1 MSVQVSYK
9 KQIFFGVMLLFFLFL
24 VIEGLAQIYDYF
36 FITNCKFTNSDAVK
50 HLDITTKKQICNDH
64 NSLKFHNDE
73 LHTQFV
79 PNQHF
84 PTVNINEH
92 GFRGPEFIQIKSENT
107 FRIFLL
113 GGSTAFGSGSTSDE
127 ATIAGF
133 LQNKFESQDLPF
145 NVEVINAGIP
155 AVASYTE
162 HWLIKNKLIHLEPD
176 LFIIYN
182 GANDAGRRTDNYGIS
197 HFQHLRELQNQTNTS
212 LKHEK
217 ENSTFESIK
226 EIFRIIKI
234 TNFISEVKENFLY
247 SVGIYNVPIRDET
260 PIQEKASIWKE
271 RWKEICV
278 IGNANGFGVF
288 ITVQPVL
295 GTGNSLLTEHYQKMY
310 TINNIEW
317 FVERLEFYAEALNEL
332 DEYCTKTKDLRNTFD
347 GIKEPI
353 FLDPFHLND
362 YGNEIVSQELF
373 ELALPIVKESVTNKE
388 K

>member
-1 MSVQVSYK
+1 MPVRVSYK
-9 KQIFFGVMLLFFLFL
+9 KQILFGVMLLFSLFL

-36 FITNCKFTNSDAVK
+36 NITDCKFTNSEAVK
-50 HLDITTKKQICNDH
+50 HLDITTKNQICNDH

-73 LHTQFV
+73 LHLQFV

-92 GFRGPEFIQIKSENT
+92 GFRGPEFTQIKSENT

-127 ATIAGF
+127 ATIPGF
-133 LQNKFESQDLPF
+133 LQKKFESQNLPF

-155 AVASYTE
+155 AVNSYTE

-176 LFIIYN
+176 LFIIYD
-182 GANDAGRRTDNYGIS
+182 GANDINRRTDDYGAS
-197 HFQHLRELQNQTNTS
+197 PALHLMELQNQTNTS

-226 EIFRIIKI
+226 NIFRIFKI

-247 SVGIYNVPIRDET
+247 SVGIYNSPTPDET
-260 PIQEKASIWKE
+260 PIQEKVSIWKE
-271 RWKEICV
+271 RWREICV

-295 GTGNSLLTEHYQKMY
+295 GTGNSLLIEHYQKMY

-332 DEYCTKTKDLRNTFD
+332 DNYCTKTKDLRNTFD
-347 GIKEPI
+347 EINEPI

-362 YGNEIVSQELF
+362 YGNEIVSQELL
-373 ELALPIVKESVTNKE
+373 EQTLPIVKEAGIKGE